1 MSFRILNADAALL
14 TRGELVCGQV
24 GHCWNPVSFCLILC
38 PLAFEVF
45 GIDCA
50 IGDKLVVLRQ

>member
-38 PLAFEVF
+38 PLALEVF

-50 IGDKLVVLRQ
+50 IGD